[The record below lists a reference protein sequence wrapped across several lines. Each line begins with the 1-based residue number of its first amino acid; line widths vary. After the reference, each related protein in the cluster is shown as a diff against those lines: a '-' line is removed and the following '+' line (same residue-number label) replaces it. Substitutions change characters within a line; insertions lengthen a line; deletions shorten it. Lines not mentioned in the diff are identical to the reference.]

1 MPRVP
6 LGWVPAWRR
15 SCLLGIAAAWLH
27 CCRHRCLQMLG
38 GAGRRRRRLTR
49 CSTSPA
55 VPRVGPAHAGES
67 PAPRRHPNHSEAPG
81 TNHPRSARRHW
92 EVKRDVRAIWQGL
105 GTGRRCRSTLWAC
118 PGNGPARP
126 GGAGSGAERCRAGHR
141 ARAAPCSVTQ
151 PWERALKVGLSKRKG
166 NWAQPPE
173 SH

>member
-1 MPRVP
+1 
-6 LGWVPAWRR
+6 
-15 SCLLGIAAAWLH
+15 
-27 CCRHRCLQMLG
+27 MLG
-38 GAGRRRRRLTR
+38 GAGRRRRRRLTR

-81 TNHPRSARRHW
+81 SNHHSHSARRHW

-126 GGAGSGAERCRAGHR
+126 GGAGSGAGLGTGPGLLPVHDAALGAGTEGR
-141 ARAAPCSVTQ
+141 IEQEKGKLGTASRKPLTCCLRRGFKITGCNGELQ
-151 PWERALKVGLSKRKG
+151 KRG
-166 NWAQPPE
+166 I
-173 SH
+173 SLVS